1 MSPIGDLGGNII
13 GASKITR
20 DISARKLVAEAL
32 RESEERFRLVANTAP
47 VMIWLSG
54 PDKLCTYFNQTWLDF
69 TGQPLQA
76 ELGNGWA
83 DGVYPDDLQRCLETY
98 TKAFDHRERFQM
110 EFRLRRHDGEYRWI
124 FDQGVPRF
132 NVDGSFVGYIGSCL
146 DVTDRRLA
154 EEALSTVSRRLIE
167 AHEEE
172 RTWLARELHDDINQR
187 IALLAASLPHLKQ
200 SIPSSAVEASSKIDD
215 LSDQATSLGL
225 DVQALSHHLHSSKL
239 DYLGLK
245 TAAAGFCREFSNQHS
260 LEIDFRADEIPKNL
274 PKEISLCLF
283 RVLQEALQNA
293 MKHSG
298 SKQIQV
304 TLAANQGEIQ
314 LAVAD
319 SGRGFDPEAAFR
331 GRGLGLSNM
340 KERLKLVHGHF
351 SIAGLP
357 EGGTVVSVRVPLRTG
372 IATTHEAII

>member
-1 MSPIGDLGGNII
+1 
-13 GASKITR
+13 
-20 DISARKLVAEAL
+20 
-32 RESEERFRLVANTAP
+32 
-47 VMIWLSG
+47 
-54 PDKLCTYFNQTWLDF
+54 
-69 TGQPLQA
+69 
-76 ELGNGWA
+76 
-83 DGVYPDDLQRCLETY
+83 
-98 TKAFDHRERFQM
+98 
-110 EFRLRRHDGEYRWI
+110 
-124 FDQGVPRF
+124 
-132 NVDGSFVGYIGSCL
+132 
-146 DVTDRRLA
+146 
-154 EEALSTVSRRLIE
+154 
-167 AHEEE
+167 
-172 RTWLARELHDDINQR
+172 
-187 IALLAASLPHLKQ
+187 
-200 SIPSSAVEASSKIDD
+200 
-215 LSDQATSLGL
+215 
-225 DVQALSHHLHSSKL
+225 
-239 DYLGLK
+239 
-245 TAAAGFCREFSNQHS
+245 

>member
-1 MSPIGDLGGNII
+1 
-13 GASKITR
+13 
-20 DISARKLVAEAL
+20 
-32 RESEERFRLVANTAP
+32 
-47 VMIWLSG
+47 
-54 PDKLCTYFNQTWLDF
+54 
-69 TGQPLQA
+69 
-76 ELGNGWA
+76 
-83 DGVYPDDLQRCLETY
+83 
-98 TKAFDHRERFQM
+98 M